1 MIGDRAEDILGAK
14 RNGLFSVGAL
24 WGYGERSELEAA
36 QPDCLAESTDRLIEY
51 IRSAA

>member
-14 RNGLFSVGAL
+14 RNGLLSVGAL
-24 WGYGERSELEAA
+24 WGYGEREELEAA
-36 QPDCLAESTDRLIEY
+36 HPDRLVRSSEELVEY